1 LRSEIEQEA
10 TNAVIM
16 DFDRSWWT
24 IREKL
29 DAYFEAAETQL
40 ATLGKALQTMDDYT
54 SKCTKNMHDLKQ
66 AHALAARADETA
78 LAQLRNTWL
87 VVEQEGAMM
96 AARMADGH
104 GFLRLGRSDVL
115 TAELHSNR
123 SVLCVGGSGAI
134 DVIDMA
140 VEQSLKNGLAL
151 QTWTQWQGILA
162 DVASL
167 EHRFV
172 AANIPAP
179 KAETWDRARD
189 RVQKSFDELKNSH
202 EDMAFELA
210 ATHCKPNFKLEAAL
224 QFETD
229 VETMNEKLR
238 RITTS
243 ESELETKLAS
253 LKNLLTGNAR

>member
-1 LRSEIEQEA
+1 
-10 TNAVIM
+10 
-16 DFDRSWWT
+16 
-24 IREKL
+24 
-29 DAYFEAAETQL
+29 
-40 ATLGKALQTMDDYT
+40 
-54 SKCTKNMHDLKQ
+54 MHDLKQ
-66 AHALAARADETA
+66 THRLAARADETA

-104 GFLRLGRSDVL
+104 GFLRLGRSDVF
-115 TAELHSNR
+115 TAELNSNR
-123 SVLCVGGSGAI
+123 SVLCGGGSGAI
-134 DVIDMA
+134 GVIDTA
-140 VEQSLKNGLAL
+140 VEQSLKNGLAI

-167 EHRFV
+167 EQRFV

-189 RVQKSFDELKNSH
+189 RVQKSLDELSNSH
-202 EDMAFELA
+202 EDIAFEFA
-210 ATHCKPNFKLEAAL
+210 AAHCKPNFKLEAAL
-224 QFETD
+224 QFETS

-243 ESELETKLAS
+243 ESELETKLAT
-253 LKNLLTGNAR
+253 LKKLLTGNAR